1 MKKIEVC
8 SMDIFRLL
16 DCFCPDRSFRAEHD
30 SYREGYFPDVFQSF
44 KRRFNIGDQ
53 GVRSG
58 VFSSL
63 YSGCVSVLWVVAL
76 AGGFLIFGEDRRYL
90 WHDAFILIWN
100 SFK

>member
-1 MKKIEVC
+1 MKKLKFV
-8 SMDIFRLL
+8 SWIFLA
-16 DCFCPDRSFRAEHD
+16 CFCSDGSFRAEHGT
-30 SYREGYFPDVFQSF
+30 YREGYFPDVFQSF

-63 YSGCVSVLWVVAL
+63 YSGCVSVLWVVAFT
-76 AGGFLIFGEDRRYL
+76 GGFLIFGEDRRYL
-90 WHDAFILIWN
+90 WYDAFMLIWN

>member
-1 MKKIEVC
+1 MKKLKFVSWIFLACFRVFVPMEVSGQSMVLIER
-8 SMDIFRLL
+8 DTFRMYSNPLN
-16 DCFCPDRSFRAEHD
+16 AD
-30 SYREGYFPDVFQSF
+30 STV
-44 KRRFNIGDQ
+44 GDQ

-90 WHDAFILIWN
+90 WHDAF
-100 SFK
+100 

>member
-1 MKKIEVC
+1 MKKLKFV
-8 SMDIFRLL
+8 SWIFLA
-16 DCFCPDRSFRAEHD
+16 CFRVFGSDGSFRAEHGT
-30 SYREGYFPDVFQSF
+30 YREGYFPDVFQSF

-63 YSGCVSVLWVVAL
+63 YSGCVSVLWVVAFT
-76 AGGFLIFGEDRRYL
+76 GGFLIFGEDRRYL
-90 WHDAFILIWN
+90 WYDAFMLIWN